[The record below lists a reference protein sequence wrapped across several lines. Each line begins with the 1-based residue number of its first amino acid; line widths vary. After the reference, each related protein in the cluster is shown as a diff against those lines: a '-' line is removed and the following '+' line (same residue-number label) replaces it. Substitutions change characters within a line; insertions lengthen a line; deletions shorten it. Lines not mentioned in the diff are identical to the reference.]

1 MSERSELFFPRENNV
16 TPQAANNQQPVLK
29 EKRKSPKPNP
39 KQAPNNWPQT
49 DNRKNTGD
57 AAT

>member
-16 TPQAANNQQPVLK
+16 TPQAANDQPPVLRGP
-29 EKRKSPKPNP
+29 EPKL
-39 KQAPNNWPQT
+39 KQAPNNWPQSG
-49 DNRKNTGD
+49 NRKNTGD